1 MRQVIRR
8 FLKHL
13 DAEKNA
19 SFSTIQSYRYD
30 LSKFDDYLIGRLGR
44 RFLPGDVSRDHIR
57 DYLLWLSE
65 IGHQKPNGPSAR
77 ARALA
82 AIRSFFKYAHRAGL
96 LRDNPAADIPLPKI
110 RMGEVRALSYEE
122 CERFLRMVA
131 INPSPFRKVRDRAMI
146 VTFLLTGARLREIVY
161 LDRGD
166 VDLHKSTIRLHRKG
180 GEVNIL
186 PLADSA
192 KLELKAY
199 LKQRRRRCRTRAL
212 FISCRNRRISRGAVW
227 CLLKK
232 YMRKSRIKMRGM
244 GPHALRHTF
253 ATLLLNQGE
262 NLRVIQSL
270 MNHKSLAT
278 TARYLHSR
286 SQELVKAVCVFR
298 GKSAPIPLANRHS
311 FRLKSALVPMQIG
324 TLFRVR

>member
-19 SFSTIQSYRYD
+19 SLSTIESYRYD
-30 LSKFDDYLIGRLGR
+30 LTKFDDYLVRRLGR
-44 RFLPGDVSRDHIR
+44 RFLPGDVSRDDVR
-57 DYLLWLSE
+57 DYLMWLSE
-65 IGHQKPNGPSAR
+65 VGHQKPNGPSAR

-96 LRDNPAADIPLPKI
+96 LRDNPAADIPLPKV
-110 RMGEVRALSYEE
+110 RTGEVRALSQDE
-122 CERFLRMVA
+122 CSRLLRVVEM
-131 INPSPFRKVRDRAMI
+131 NPSPFRKVRDRAMI
-146 VTFLLTGARLREIVY
+146 VTFLLTGARLREMVQ

-166 VDLHKSTIRLHRKG
+166 IDLYQGTIRLHRKG

-186 PLADSA
+186 PLAELA
-192 KLELKAY
+192 KIELKTY
-199 LKQRRRRCRTRAL
+199 LKQRRCRTRTRAL
-212 FISCRNRRISRGAVW
+212 FISCRNVRISPGAVW
-227 CLLKK
+227 NLVKRYLKK
-232 YMRKSRIKMRGM
+232 ARIKTHGM

-253 ATLLLNQGE
+253 ATLLLSQRE

-286 SQELVKAVCVFR
+286 SQELVAAVN
-298 GKSAPIPLANRHS
+298 G
-311 FRLKSALVPMQIG
+311 LKLLGS
-324 TLFRVR
+324 

>member
-19 SFSTIQSYRYD
+19 SVTTIDTYQYD
-30 LSKFDDYLIGRLGR
+30 LRKFDVYLVKRLGN

-57 DYLLWLSE
+57 DYLIWLSE
-65 IGHQKPNGPSAR
+65 VGHQKPNGPSAR

-96 LRDNPAADIPLPKI
+96 LRENPATDIPLPKI
-110 RMGEVRALSYEE
+110 RMGEISALSHDE
-122 CERFLRMVA
+122 CGRLLRV
-131 INPSPFRKVRDRAMI
+131 IETNRSPFRKLRDRAI
-146 VTFLLTGARLREIVY
+146 LVTFLLTGARLREIVQ
-161 LDRGD
+161 LDKGD
-166 VDLHKSTIRLHRKG
+166 IDLHQSTIRLHRKG
-180 GEVNIL
+180 GEVNVL

-192 KLELKAY
+192 KIELQAY
-199 LKQRRRRCRTRAL
+199 LKQRRRRSRTRAL
-212 FISCRNRRISRGAVW
+212 FISCRNHRISRGTV
-227 CLLKK
+227 CYLVKK
-232 YMRKSRIKMRGM
+232 YLKKSRIKAHGM

-286 SQELVKAVCVFR
+286 SQELVKAVN
-298 GKSAPIPLANRHS
+298 G
-311 FRLKSALVPMQIG
+311 LKLLG
-324 TLFRVR
+324 G

>member
-13 DAEKNA
+13 DTEKNA
-19 SFSTIQSYRYD
+19 SVTTIESYQYD
-30 LSKFDDYLIGRLGR
+30 LRKFDVYLVKRLGNK
-44 RFLPGDVSRDHIR
+44 FLPGDVTRDHIR
-57 DYLLWLSE
+57 DYLMWLSE
-65 IGHQKPNGPSAR
+65 VGHQKPNGPSAR

-110 RMGEVRALSYEE
+110 RLAEVRALSHDD
-122 CERFLRMVA
+122 CDRLLRIVGT
-131 INPSPFRKVRDRAMI
+131 NPSPFRRVRDMALI
-146 VTFLLTGARLREIVY
+146 VTFLLTGARLRKIVL
-161 LDRGD
+161 LDKAD
-166 VDLHKSTIRLHRKG
+166 IDLHQSTIRLHRKG
-180 GEVNIL
+180 GEVNVL
-186 PLADSA
+186 PLADCA
-192 KLELKAY
+192 KVELKAY
-199 LKQRRRRCRTRAL
+199 LKQRRRRSRTRAL
-212 FISCRNRRISRGAVW
+212 FISCRNRRISRGTVW
-227 CLLKK
+227 YLVKK
-232 YMRKSRIKMRGM
+232 YLKKSRIKTHGM

-286 SQELVKAVCVFR
+286 SQELVQAVN
-298 GKSAPIPLANRHS
+298 GL
-311 FRLKSALVPMQIG
+311 RLLG
-324 TLFRVR
+324 G

>member
-8 FLKHL
+8 FLKYL

-19 SFSTIQSYRYD
+19 SLSTIETYRYD
-30 LSKFDDYLIGRLGR
+30 LTKFDDYLVRRLGR
-44 RFLPGDVSRDHIR
+44 RFLPGDVSRDHVR
-57 DYLLWLSE
+57 DYLIWLSE
-65 IGHQKPNGPSAR
+65 VGHQKPNGPSAR

-110 RMGEVRALSYEE
+110 RMGEVRALSLDE
-122 CERFLRMVA
+122 CGRLLRVVGT
-131 INPSPFRKVRDRAMI
+131 NPSPFREVRDRAMI
-146 VTFLLTGARLREIVY
+146 VTFLLTGARLREIVQV
-161 LDRGD
+161 DKGD
-166 VDLHKSTIRLHRKG
+166 IDLHQGTIRLHRKG
-180 GEVNIL
+180 GEINVL

-192 KLELKAY
+192 KVVLKAY
-199 LKQRRRRCRTRAL
+199 LKQRRRRSRTRAL
-212 FISCRNRRISRGAVW
+212 FISCRNRRISRGTVW
-227 CLLKK
+227 SLLKRYLK
-232 YMRKSRIKMRGM
+232 KARIKTHGM

-278 TARYLHSR
+278 TARYLHTR
-286 SQELVKAVCVFR
+286 SQELVSAVNGIKLLR
-298 GKSAPIPLANRHS
+298 D
-311 FRLKSALVPMQIG
+311 
-324 TLFRVR
+324 

>member
-13 DAEKNA
+13 DAEKDA
-19 SFSTIQSYRYD
+19 SATTIQTYRYD
-30 LSKFDDYLIGRLGR
+30 LRKFDLYLAKRLGN

-57 DYLLWLSE
+57 NYLIWLSE
-65 IGHQKPNGPSAR
+65 VGHQKPNGPSAR

-96 LRDNPAADIPLPKI
+96 LRDNPTTDISLPKI
-110 RMGEVRALSYEE
+110 RMGEIRALSHDE
-122 CERFLRMVA
+122 CGRLLRV
-131 INPSPFRKVRDRAMI
+131 IETNRSPFRKLRDRAI
-146 VTFLLTGARLREIVY
+146 VVTFLLTGARLREIVQ
-161 LDRGD
+161 LDKGD
-166 VDLHKSTIRLHRKG
+166 IDLHQSTIRLHRKG
-180 GEVNIL
+180 GEVNVL

-192 KLELKAY
+192 KMELKAY
-199 LKQRRRRCRTRAL
+199 LKQRRRRSRTRAL
-212 FISCRNRRISRGAVW
+212 FISCRNHRISRGTVW
-227 CLLKK
+227 YLVKK
-232 YMRKSRIKMRGM
+232 YLKKSRIKTHGM

-286 SQELVKAVCVFR
+286 SQELVKAVN
-298 GKSAPIPLANRHS
+298 S
-311 FRLKSALVPMQIG
+311 LKLLG
-324 TLFRVR
+324 G